1 MGIGGNGNSP
11 HGNPMG
17 MGISQKMGMEMGGNG
32 NWIDGNGREWEC
44 WKPFPH
50 ISMHEQMAAGAVCRI
65 ALPRQTIS
73 RLYGLNFD
81 CATSSD
87 TFNCTNIF

>member
-1 MGIGGNGNSP
+1 
-11 HGNPMG
+11 
-17 MGISQKMGMEMGGNG
+17 
-32 NWIDGNGREWEC
+32 
-44 WKPFPH
+44 
-50 ISMHEQMAAGAVCRI
+50 MAAGAAWRI

-87 TFNCTNIF
+87 TFNCTNNFLDPYLPIHNTNFYGAAICIKAVYSQNSQCKAFLGPNLSQFCKF